1 MLNTLFAGWSPIL
14 DSTDWDSI
22 FGPEYTASLHAFGE
36 ASVVQSGYYTPTQ
49 SGDHT
54 FNISSANGSY
64 LAINGETLVESF
76 SNATLQTNTIVSL
89 VAGQPYSFVYSV
101 PLGGA
106 NNTVNSVSV
115 AVNGG
120 TAQTIQQNQLTAPYG
135 SFSNPLIN
143 PAAFLNGI
151 ANSYTPACVFPIANV
166 MPTNV
171 LANNLIAT
179 VPGPA
184 IHTSITQD
192 FSNAQL
198 NQIPVPHMNPGGGM
212 GGFSGFGPTQYGITR
227 GDPDRGR
234 LVIIDRGSAG
244 ASDPPP
250 IYRWVDDVVPAT
262 TPGGGATVS
271 PTTTANTSSTPVI
284 PAPEYRNV
292 DPTPTATYVTP
303 VTRTPQKIPA
313 HQVYMEITGM
323 IPNTRLSVF
332 FDGTNITGRCAP
344 GIPRADRFHNS
355 AGDLDFNL
363 IGNKGDAITTDA
375 NGMAVAVYYL
385 PGGTWSTSAKN
396 IAIFNYTSIGDTYD
410 TKYANHTCS
419 AYTTYGSTQFNSKDN
434 DNIEIFATSPTT
446 AKSSSNTAGGRL
458 GSITYE
464 VEPMCQT
471 FYVGSD
477 MAQGQDG
484 VFLSSVDL
492 YFSAKS
498 NTHPVSVEIRTTDTN
513 GPTKTALPYST
524 VTKLS
529 SNVAIAPTAASN
541 SNYATK
547 FNFTK
552 PVFLRAG
559 YTYALAVNPGGQ
571 SPDYSLWAAT
581 VGKTTTANGAVTSN
595 WGRGVLYTSTTN
607 GTTWNPVQNQVLKFA
622 ANRTQHDTNYLTNAT
637 AVIVNADYEFIS
649 FINHSQISFQEG
661 EYVYQKPTAHV
672 AICSVNT
679 SSNTLTLNTTAYGG
693 LTAINPNP
701 LSDFAVNDHIVICGS
716 FPAIDPEGYGRFNY
730 NLFGNAVSLKVLSVG
745 AGGQNLVYGYANGA
759 AITGAPW
766 SNGACYVYK
775 AEPGHVAYSP
785 STRTVVGT
793 GTRFDIYNNTNESD
807 RTDKRPLI
815 IHAANATVSRHE
827 VLWPE
832 TVTNSTSIALKSVPQ
847 FSIPANSMAIPV
859 QAPAGKIVKIDY
871 SRSLIILEKST
882 ANGATGAAS
891 AANAYSSPSFFAAG
905 RTLVGTSSGATAIIG
920 GVHDMTIS
928 SAQPVVHTITP
939 QGTAIRYSANMATSA
954 YTHISYPNYSPD
966 STNYFA
972 NNKVIVASRTNEVL
986 KMANNKSVQI
996 TATLTSNS
1004 TVLSPAIDLLPGA
1017 GLLVKSNLIN
1027 SSAINEHKNNGLAKS
1042 KSVSKIVTLSAGNEA
1057 EDINV
1062 FLTAYRPL
1070 GTNLIVYAKVL
1081 DSADPEK
1088 FEDKDWSILEQV
1100 GGAGLYSDAQN
1111 QNDYKE
1117 FQYSFPRNPI
1127 TIPFFELVTSN
1138 NTANI
1143 VSTNSDT
1150 RWQQIF
1156 KTGQL
1161 VTMYSDVYGTNFEV
1175 NQVANVNSNTSI
1187 TLANPVTLAN
1197 TSSAIIASMPYPY
1210 SAFKNS
1216 NNGNIVRYYTA
1227 DGSPHDSFKRFA
1239 IKIVFTAQNDYLVPK
1254 VRDMRALAL
1263 SV

>member
-14 DSTDWDSI
+14 DSADWDSI
-22 FGPEYTASLHAFGE
+22 LGPEYAASLHAFGE

-54 FNISSANGSY
+54 FNISTANGSY
-64 LAINGETLVESF
+64 LAIDGETLVESF

-101 PLGGA
+101 PLGGS

-135 SFSNPLIN
+135 GFSNPLIN
-143 PAAFLNGI
+143 PAAFLNSI
-151 ANSYTPACVFPIANV
+151 VDSYTPDCVFPIANV

-171 LANNLIAT
+171 LANTLIAT

-184 IHTSITQD
+184 ILTSITQD
-192 FSNAQL
+192 QSNAVL
-198 NQIPVPHMNPGGGM
+198 NQIPVPYMRPGGGM
-212 GGFSGFGPTQYGITR
+212 GGFGAGGATGYGITR
-227 GDPDRGR
+227 GDVGRGR
-234 LVIIDRGSAG
+234 PVIIDRPGGAG
-244 ASDPPP
+244 PADPGP
-250 IYRWVDDVVPAT
+250 ITIYVQDVVDTPT
-262 TPGGGATVS
+262 TTSVA

-284 PAPEYRNV
+284 PAATYKDVN
-292 DPTPTATYVTP
+292 TAPTATYVTP
-303 VTRTPQKIPA
+303 NQPQYIPA
-313 HQVYMEITGM
+313 HQLSMEITGM

-332 FDGTNITGRCAP
+332 FDGVNITTQCAP
-344 GIPRADRFHNS
+344 ATPRADRFHNGE
-355 AGDLDFNL
+355 GDLDFNL
-363 IGNKGDAITTDA
+363 IGNKGDAIRTDA

-385 PGGTWSTSAKN
+385 PGGKWSTTAKN
-396 IAIFNYTSIGDTYD
+396 IAIFNYTSSGDTYN
-410 TKYANHTCS
+410 TKYETHTCS
-419 AYTTYGSTQFNSKDN
+419 AYTTYGSTQFNSQDN
-434 DNIEIFATSPTT
+434 ENIAIFATSPTT
-446 AKSSSNTAGGRL
+446 AKSSANTAGGRL

-492 YFSAKS
+492 YFSGKS
-498 NTHPVSVEIRTTDTN
+498 NTQPVSVEIRTTDTN
-513 GPTKTALPYST
+513 GPTTSALPYST

-529 SNVAIAPTAASN
+529 SNVVIAPSAASN

-547 FNFTK
+547 FNFAK

-559 YTYALAVNPGGQ
+559 YTYALAVSPGGQ

-607 GTTWNPVQNQVLKFA
+607 GSTWNPVQNQVLKFA
-622 ANRTQHDTNYLTNAT
+622 ANRTQHDINYLTNAT

-649 FINHSQISFQEG
+649 FINHSKISFQEG

-716 FPAIDPEGYGRFNY
+716 FPAIDSEGYGRFNY

-745 AGGQNLVYGYANGA
+745 AGGQNLVFGYANGA

-775 AEPGHVAYSP
+775 AEPGHVSYSP
-785 STRTVVGT
+785 SSRTVVGT
-793 GTRFDIYNNTNESD
+793 GTRFDIYNNTNERD
-807 RTDKRPLI
+807 QTDKRPLI
-815 IHAANATVSRHE
+815 IHAANTTVSRHE

-832 TVTNSTSIALKSVPQ
+832 TVTNAASITLKSVPQ
-847 FSIPANSMAIPV
+847 FAIPTGAMAIPI
-859 QAPAGKIVKIDY
+859 QAPAAKIVKIDH

-920 GVHDMTIS
+920 GVHDMTVS

-939 QGTAIRYSANMATSA
+939 QGTAINYSANMATA
-954 YTHISYPNYSPD
+954 EYTHVAYPNYSPD

-986 KMANNKSVQI
+986 KLANNKSIQI
-996 TATLTSNS
+996 TARLTSNS

-1042 KSVSKIVTLSAGNEA
+1042 KSVSKIVTLSAGNDA

-1062 FLTAYRPL
+1062 YLTAYKPL

-1081 DSADPEK
+1081 ESTDAEK

-1100 GGAGLYSDAQN
+1100 GGVGLYSDAQN

-1127 TIPFFELVTSN
+1127 TIPSFELVTSN

-1150 RWQQIF
+1150 RWQQNF

-1175 NQVANVNSNTSI
+1175 NQIANVNSNTSI

>member
-22 FGPEYTASLHAFGE
+22 FGPEYTASLRAYNE

-64 LAINGETLVESF
+64 LAINGETVVNSF
-76 SNATLQTNTIVSL
+76 SNASLQTNTIVSL

-101 PLGGA
+101 PLGGS
-106 NNTVNSVSV
+106 NNAVNSVSV

-135 SFSNPLIN
+135 SFSNPLVN
-143 PAAFLNGI
+143 PSAFLNGVFD
-151 ANSYTPACVFPIANV
+151 SYTPACVFPIANV

-171 LANNLIAT
+171 LANTLIAT

-184 IHTSITQD
+184 IHTAITQD
-192 FSNAQL
+192 YSNASL
-198 NQIPVPHMNPGGGM
+198 NQIPAPIERTGGG
-212 GGFSGFGPTQYGITR
+212 GFGGATGFGITR

-234 LVIIDRGSAG
+234 LVIIDRPGGAG
-244 ASDPPP
+244 PADPGP
-250 IYRWVDDVVPAT
+250 IYRWVEDVVPDTSSGTSVA
-262 TPGGGATVS
+262 

-284 PAPEYRNV
+284 PAPEYKNV
-292 DPTPTATYVTP
+292 DPTPIACYLSP
-303 VTRTPQKIPA
+303 VGTQYIPA
-313 HQVYMEITGM
+313 HQLSMEITGM

-332 FDGTNITGRCAP
+332 FDGENITKSCAP
-344 GIPRADRFHNS
+344 GVPRADRFHNGE
-355 AGDLDFNL
+355 GDMDFNL
-363 IGNKGDAITTDA
+363 IGNKGGAITTDA

-385 PGGTWSTSAKN
+385 PGGKWSTSAKN
-396 IAIFNYTSIGDTYD
+396 IAIFNYTSVGDTYAG
-410 TKYANHTCS
+410 KYANNTCS
-419 AYTTYGSTQFNSKDN
+419 AYTTYGSTKFSSQNNED
-434 DNIEIFATSPTT
+434 ITIFATSPTLAT
-446 AKSSSNTAGGRL
+446 SAANTAGGRN
-458 GSITYE
+458 GTITYK

-484 VFLSSVDL
+484 IFLSSVDL

-498 NTHPVSVEIRTTDTN
+498 NTQPVSVEIRTTDTN
-513 GPTKTALPYST
+513 GPTTTVLPYST

-529 SNVAIAPTAASN
+529 SSVTVAPSAASN

-547 FNFTK
+547 FDFAK

-607 GTTWNPVQNQVLKFA
+607 GSTWNPVQNQVLKFA
-622 ANRTQHDTNYLTNAT
+622 ANRTQHDVNYLTNAT

-649 FINHSQISFQEG
+649 FMNHSQIAFQEG

-679 SSNTLTLNTTAYGG
+679 SSNTLTVNTTAYGG
-693 LTAINPNP
+693 LTAINPTP

-716 FPAIDPEGYGRFNY
+716 FPAVDPEGYGRFNY

-745 AGGQNLVYGYANGA
+745 AGGLNLVFGYANGA

-766 SNGACYVYK
+766 SNSACYVYK
-775 AEPGHVAYSP
+775 AEPGHVSYSP
-785 STRTVVGT
+785 SSKTVVGT
-793 GTRFDIYNNTNESD
+793 GTRFDIYNNTNERD
-807 RTDKRPLI
+807 QTDKRPLI
-815 IHAANATVSRHE
+815 IHAANATHSRHE

-832 TVTNSTSIALKSVPQ
+832 TVTNSTSITLKSVPQ
-847 FSIPANSMAIPV
+847 FAIPANSMAIPI
-859 QAPAGKIVKIDY
+859 QAPAAKIVKIDH
-871 SRSLIILEKST
+871 SRNLIVLEKST

-928 SAQPVVHTITP
+928 SAQPVVHTIAP
-939 QGTAIRYSANMATSA
+939 QGTAIAYSANMATA
-954 YTHISYPNYSPD
+954 EYTHVAYPNYSPD

-972 NNKVIVASRTNEVL
+972 NNKVVVASRTNEVL

-1042 KSVSKIVTLSAGNEA
+1042 KSVSKVVTLSAGNEA

-1062 FLTAYRPL
+1062 YLTAYKPL

-1081 DSADPEK
+1081 DSSDPEK

-1100 GGAGLYSDAQN
+1100 GGVGLYSDAQN

-1117 FQYSFPRNPI
+1117 YQYTFPRNPI
-1127 TIPFFELVTSN
+1127 TIPSFELVTSN
-1138 NTANI
+1138 NSANI

-1216 NNGNIVRYYTA
+1216 NNGNIVRYYTS
-1227 DGSPHDSFKRFA
+1227 DGSAHDSFKRFA